1 MRDIHTRPVYDANHN
16 GRLTPRLCVC
26 VISRPDA
33 LELDMLSFPKET
45 PVHLSGKSTK
55 SFQNLRR
62 E

>member
-33 LELDMLSFPKET
+33 LELDMLSFPKELQCIYQAKARN
-45 PVHLSGKSTK
+45 P
-55 SFQNLRR
+55 FRI
-62 E
+62 